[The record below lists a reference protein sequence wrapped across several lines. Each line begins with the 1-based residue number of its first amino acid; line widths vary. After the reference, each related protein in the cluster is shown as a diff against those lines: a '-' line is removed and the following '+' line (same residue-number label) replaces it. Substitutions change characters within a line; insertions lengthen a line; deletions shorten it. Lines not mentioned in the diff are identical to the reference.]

1 MQSAQATLN
10 CAGKLRRC
18 LQKKIRPHI
27 FWKRHSRE
35 PPQVRCRPIP
45 RVRWQDGLRGI
56 IMGAA
61 HFEKETAAF
70 FGRGLA
76 FGDPGIRLS
85 PSRKVPQNRRA
96 EETVGPLEFGDP
108 PEVL

>member
-1 MQSAQATLN
+1 
-10 CAGKLRRC
+10 
-18 LQKKIRPHI
+18 
-27 FWKRHSRE
+27 
-35 PPQVRCRPIP
+35 
-45 RVRWQDGLRGI
+45 
-56 IMGAA
+56 MGAA

-76 FGDPGIRLS
+76 FGDPGMRLS
-85 PSRKVPQNRRA
+85 PSRKVPQNGRA

>member
-1 MQSAQATLN
+1 
-10 CAGKLRRC
+10 LRRFGTFC
-18 LQKKIRPHI
+18 VEVGNDPEEQCVMRATSASVFEELSWVRHI
-27 FWKRHSRE
+27 
-35 PPQVRCRPIP
+35 
-45 RVRWQDGLRGI
+45 
-56 IMGAA
+56 
-61 HFEKETAAF
+61 FEKETAAF